1 MGLEVTPDT
10 LDVIQLRC
18 VLGQPLDGQPM
29 RTRGECGP
37 GEFAD
42 VDGTVVQHQHHRF
55 GRLAWSGAIQ
65 PIQLFE
71 MADEVAASLGRTAVH
86 DELVRDVIERAQHRH
101 FLRLTRCRHPQIGT
115 RLGPD
120 ASEIGVGQ
128 RLTLI
133 AIEQDNV
140 AARGLLFAQL
150 QPQADALDLGRL
162 LASLQRVPRPP
173 PTELFYAAPW
183 IIASG

>member
-1 MGLEVTPDT
+1 MPA
-10 LDVIQLRC
+10 
-18 VLGQPLDGQPM
+18 P
-29 RTRGECGP
+29 
-37 GEFAD
+37 AD
-42 VDGTVVQHQHHRF
+42 
-55 GRLAWSGAIQ
+55 
-65 PIQLFE
+65 
-71 MADEVAASLGRTAVH
+71 
-86 DELVRDVIERAQHRH
+86 
-101 FLRLTRCRHPQIGT
+101 RHPQIGT